1 MTIRA
6 NMSFPTTP
14 SFNRNEQTRFIN
26 QLITLNG
33 HTLIPRHFLYIYLRN
48 RLLMGSFSRF
58 TNKAHSPLRPSL
70 FAVFRTGFG
79 GGWRSPRC
87 VFGALGS
94 KRIVRLF
101 CVCAPGVIYP
111 RKQWGIWGTNWDPT
125 CFRCSFACCLLS
137 TINTKINAF
146 FYGTHICTYGE
157 VQQCA
162 QRVFHY

>member
-1 MTIRA
+1 MLKCNIKRVYDHSA

-101 CVCAPGVIYP
+101 CVCAPGVIE
-111 RKQWGIWGTNWDPT
+111 N
-125 CFRCSFACCLLS
+125 
-137 TINTKINAF
+137 N
-146 FYGTHICTYGE
+146 GE
-157 VQQCA
+157 FEERIEIL
-162 QRVFHY
+162 RVFAVASRAACSPR